1 MLDAQLE
8 VRSRWITVD
17 GIRLF
22 YREAGDAAAP
32 VLLLLHGYPSSSHM
46 FRTLMP
52 KLAHRFRVIAPDY
65 PGAGYSDAPD
75 SFVATFDA
83 LADVVD
89 GFLRALHI
97 ERFSLYIQDFGGPV
111 GMRIA
116 TRRPERIER
125 LIIQN
130 ANTYLEGIAP
140 NVRAD
145 IERRAT
151 QPSREDEM
159 AFELG
164 PDLPHVLYKVGARD
178 PESMSP
184 DSWTHDA
191 WALAQPGHRR
201 IAIALLND
209 YPSNLALYPAWQ
221 AYLRAHQPPTLIA
234 WGKGDPVFLVEGAE
248 AYRRDVPGAVIR
260 YFDTSHFA
268 LEEDAAGIAAEILA
282 FAGDA

>member
-1 MLDAQLE
+1 MDARLE

-17 GIRLF
+17 GLRLF
-22 YREAGDAAAP
+22 YREAGDASAP
-32 VLLLLHGYPSSSHM
+32 VLLLHGYPASSHM
-46 FRTLMP
+46 FRELMP
-52 KLAHRFRVIAPDY
+52 RLAHRFRVLAPDY
-65 PGAGYSDAPD
+65 PGAGYSDAPT
-75 SFVATFDA
+75 SFAATFEA
-83 LADVVD
+83 LAEVVD
-89 GFLRALHI
+89 GFLRALQV
-97 ERFSLYIQDFGGPV
+97 ERFSLYMQDFGGPV

-116 TRRPERIER
+116 ARRPERIER

-145 IERRAT
+145 MERRAT
-151 QPSREDEM
+151 QPASEAEL

-164 PDLPHVLYKVGARD
+164 PDLAHVLYRVGARD
-178 PESMSP
+178 PDAMSP

-191 WALAQPGHRR
+191 WVLTQPGRRR
-201 IAIALLND
+201 IAVALMND
-209 YPSNLALYPAWQ
+209 YASNLALYPAWQ

-248 AYRRDVPGAVIR
+248 AYRRDVPNAVLR

-268 LEEDAAGIAAEILA
+268 LEEDSAGIAAEILA
-282 FAGDA
+282 FAGPA